1 MIIGLI
7 RAKADP
13 AVGPKEKR
21 WISSRQEVTI
31 ISFINFFFYN
41 EKKKKERKNF
51 DLKFP

>member
-13 AVGPKEKR
+13 TVGPKEKR
-21 WISSRQEVTI
+21 WISSRQEVTK
-31 ISFINFFFYN
+31 ISFINFFFHN
-41 EKKKKERKNF
+41 EKKKKRKNF

>member
-41 EKKKKERKNF
+41 ETKKERKNF